1 MRTFLWASFV
11 IAIGLA
17 GCGSSSNGPSMGT
30 TIHNVLYEAV
40 EQSREGDAVKVSK
53 IECLQ
58 QKQGTEAL
66 SAHLETL
73 TKSEVEKEGSATF
86 HCAIARENEL
96 GSESA
101 LWELKIEA
109 NGDWKA
115 TSSLPPQVETF
126 LSESFREELQK
137 LQKENCPGQGCGNA
151 DGPTGGPSE
160 YTGNLSTWH
169 ANTTGGKSPAEEP
182 STTST
187 QQTTPGS
194 TEESNTTSS
203 TPAGSGS
210 SPGAS
215 GSETT
220 SGCMPG
226 TGPGQ
231 PDPQC
236 QPRPGSP
243 DYQPPSGSG

>member
-1 MRTFLWASFV
+1 MGELCHRHRPSRMRQFV
-11 IAIGLA
+11 EQPQHGDNHSQRPLQ
-17 GCGSSSNGPSMGT
+17 
-30 TIHNVLYEAV
+30 AV
-40 EQSREGDAVKVSK
+40 EQSREGDAVKKVSK

-86 HCAIARENEL
+86 HCAIARENAL

-101 LWELKIEA
+101 LWELKIKRTETGRQRPVSLRRWRPFCRNHSVKNCKSCKKKTVLVKAAATPTAQRAGRA
-109 NGDWKA
+109 NTPA
-115 TSSLPPQVETF
+115 TSLHGTP
-126 LSESFREELQK
+126 
-137 LQKENCPGQGCGNA
+137 
-151 DGPTGGPSE
+151 D
-160 YTGNLSTWH
+160 
-169 ANTTGGKSPAEEP
+169 TTGGKSPAEEP

-187 QQTTPGS
+187 QQSTPGS

-203 TPAGSGS
+203 TPEGSGS

-226 TGPGQ
+226 TGPGE

-236 QPRPGSP
+236 QPRAGSP